1 MTKMNEHKDKF
12 RLTENNFYALREEY
26 RRGIDSGI
34 NYSEKRKLNV
44 NPELFLGRNIDRQ
57 F

>member
-44 NPELFLGRNIDRQ
+44 NPELFLGRNIDGE